1 MLTARRYIWG
11 KTPSSTDDVEMSEA
25 LESNHTEDEDRAELV
40 RFTVLCL
47 HIKC

>member
-1 MLTARRYIWG
+1 MLTVHRYIWG
-11 KTPSSTDDVEMSEA
+11 NDVEMSEA
-25 LESNHTEDEDRAELV
+25 LGSHQDRAELV